1 MITRYVLAAML
12 LLVSA
17 CQVHAQRGRSCIVAG
32 VSDGDSIRCRDGSRV
47 RLIGIDAPELDQ
59 EPYGRRSREALA
71 RRIPIGTD
79 VRLELDVQPEDQYGR
94 TLAYLWLG
102 DRFINEEQAA
112 EGFATTLTVP
122 PNVRYAETFRKAV
135 ASARAQGA
143 GLWAQDGFSC
153 PPEDHR
159 RKRC

>member
-1 MITRYVLAAML
+1 
-12 LLVSA
+12 
-17 CQVHAQRGRSCIVAG
+17 
-32 VSDGDSIRCRDGSRV
+32 V